1 MTKSIGVIGIGIMGK
16 GMALNL
22 KKEAGYEV
30 YAYNRTKSKLAPLVE
45 VGIHACDTPMEVATK
60 TTTLLTCV
68 SDTPEIYWKLL
79 KGLKASF
86 RLSNPVHYLSTA
98 AQSFLPPLSM

>member
-22 KKEAGYEV
+22 KKAGYEV
-30 YAYNRTKSKLAPLVE
+30 YAYNRTKSKLAPLIE

-68 SDTPEIYWKLL
+68 SDTPDLL
-79 KGLKASF
+79 E
-86 RLSNPVHYLSTA
+86 VV
-98 AQSFLPPLSM
+98 